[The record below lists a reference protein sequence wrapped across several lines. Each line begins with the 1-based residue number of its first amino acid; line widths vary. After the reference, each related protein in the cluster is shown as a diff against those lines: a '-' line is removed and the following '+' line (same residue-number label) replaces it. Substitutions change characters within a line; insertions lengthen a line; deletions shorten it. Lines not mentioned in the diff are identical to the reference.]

1 MAVSNESTDKK
12 YRRQII
18 KKKRIVKKTDSILLL
33 KTGYLNVMN
42 YCLYFI
48 AMHPKHDR
56 QARLTHKKQLNRYE
70 GFSLLVVCI
79 PCKFKNFKTGVM
91 LTSKIKIQI
100 Y

>member
-70 GFSLLVVCI
+70 GFSLLSSLH
-79 PCKFKNFKTGVM
+79 T
-91 LTSKIKIQI
+91 LQI
-100 Y
+100 